1 MTGVTSDDL
10 IQFLSSRQSIKAV
23 ELNEPAPDDTALE
36 RLLSAAVTAPDH
48 GAIRPWRFLAIRG
61 EARNRL
67 ADIFEKALRARD
79 PDVAADEIA
88 ALRGKPLRS
97 PLIVAVVAEITEN
110 HPKVPPEEQVIA
122 TACAAQNL
130 LLAAHA
136 DGWGA
141 ILLTGWT
148 AHDPM
153 VRKALGFAEKDQL
166 IGYVYMGTPG
176 EQQRTKKR
184 PDPTRYLSEWIGPE
198 N

>member
-1 MTGVTSDDL
+1 MAGSASDELLD
-10 IQFLSSRQSIKAV
+10 FLSSRQSIKAV
-23 ELNEPAPDDTALE
+23 ELTDPAPDDAALA
-36 RLLSAAVTAPDH
+36 RLMSAAVTAPDH
-48 GAIRPWRFLAIRG
+48 GAIRPWRFVTIRG
-61 EARNRL
+61 DARERL
-67 ADIFEKALRARD
+67 ADVFEAAQRDRD
-79 PDVAADEIA
+79 PNVGAEDIA

-122 TACAAQNL
+122 TACAAQNF

-148 AHDPM
+148 AHEPA

-166 IGYVYMGTPG
+166 IGYIYMGTPG
-176 EQQRTKKR
+176 AEQRGKKR
-184 PDPTRYLSEWIGPE
+184 PEPARFLSNWDGPAA
-198 N
+198 